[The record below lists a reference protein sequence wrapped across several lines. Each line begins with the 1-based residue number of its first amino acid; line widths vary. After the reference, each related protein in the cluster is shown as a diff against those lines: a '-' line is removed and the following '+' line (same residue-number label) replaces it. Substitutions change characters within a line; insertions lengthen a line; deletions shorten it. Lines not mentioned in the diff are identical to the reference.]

1 MKIYDCTTYFD
12 ENLLMDVRF
21 NILNEFVHKFVV
33 VESIFSHSGAKKKLN
48 FNINDYPKF
57 KDKIIYIVIEEEAK
71 DLASNDEIKK
81 NSFLKRL
88 NSIKRIEQSYNF
100 MEKGIKS
107 SDENDLILI
116 SDNDEIPNLKSINF
130 KINNKDYFIFKQ
142 FFFYYKFNYLYDKM
156 FWFGTKGCKKRK
168 FKKFSHLKNL
178 KNKVYP
184 FWRLDTIFSDIKQ
197 TNINIIKDG
206 GWHFTNLKSPEDL
219 YVKLKNFGHHDEFD
233 TSGISI
239 NDLKSKIEKGIVFYN
254 HFSDKTSSDRWNYN
268 YKLKKAK
275 DRYLPDYI
283 IKNKNLYKNW
293 LV

>member
-57 KDKIIYIVIEEEAK
+57 KDKIIYIAIEEQVK

-81 NSFLKRL
+81 NPFLKRL

-107 SDENDLILI
+107 SEENDLILI
-116 SDNDEIPNLKSINF
+116 SDNDEIPNLKSIDF
-130 KINNKDYFIFKQ
+130 KKNNKDYLIFKQ

-156 FWFGTKGCKKRK
+156 FWFGTKGCKKKK

-206 GWHFTNLKSPEDL
+206 GWHFTNLKSPKDL

-254 HFSDKTSSDRWNYN
+254 HFSDKTSSDRWNYDH
-268 YKLKKAK
+268 KLIKAE

>member
-57 KDKIIYIVIEEEAK
+57 KDKIIYIAIEEQVK

-81 NSFLKRL
+81 NPFLKRL

-107 SDENDLILI
+107 SEENDLILI
-116 SDNDEIPNLKSINF
+116 SDNDEIPNLKSIDF
-130 KINNKDYFIFKQ
+130 KKNNKDYLIFKQ

-156 FWFGTKGCKKRK
+156 FWFGTKGCKKKK

-184 FWRLDTIFSDIKQ
+184 IWRLDTIFSDIKQ

-206 GWHFTNLKSPEDL
+206 GWHFTNLKSPKDL

>member
-57 KDKIIYIVIEEEAK
+57 KDKIIYIAIEEQVK

-81 NSFLKRL
+81 NPFLKRL

-107 SDENDLILI
+107 SEENDLILI
-116 SDNDEIPNLKSINF
+116 SDNDEIPNLKSIDF
-130 KINNKDYFIFKQ
+130 KKNNKDYLIFKQ

-156 FWFGTKGCKKRK
+156 FWFGTKGCKKKK

-206 GWHFTNLKSPEDL
+206 GWHFTNLKSPKDL